1 MREAKIEVIWQLFN
15 YLAGVF
21 PFEGDRQEGYVCL
34 GNCLGFFYHNIF
46 LHSSEMKDNA
56 LDTTK

>member
-1 MREAKIEVIWQLFN
+1 MREAKIEVIWQLLN

-34 GNCLGFFYHNIF
+34 GNCLGFFYLTF
-46 LHSSEMKDNA
+46 FYTPVK
-56 LDTTK
+56 